1 MAKKGITPSQIGVI
15 LRDSHGI
22 AQGFKDYLTAK
33 MLFIFARAYSL
44 KCFIFNFHIGKNLQ
58 DKSCFSSSFLNDA
71 SKS

>member
-44 KCFIFNFHIGKNLQ
+44 KCFKLSECSVQ
-58 DKSCFSSSFLNDA
+58 QFLR
-71 SKS
+71 KFPKR